1 MTLTKAIRAELADKL
16 TIKAINKHAAK
27 LGSEAES
34 LGKAMED
41 AHRAHLLNVMPEVP
55 PSRYSDLIRLG
66 VFTSTLSGADN
77 VVYPKRREDGSL
89 TTWSESPACA
99 KIGKVS
105 QAEGELLKGAALKNS
120 NWSKFFDQF
129 SVAVYSHSSE
139 ARIYMEPRLSCTLPD
154 FRGRSSVYLP
164 CLEKENSDSWSESYK
179 SYAMTMA
186 QLLSKAGEL
195 SKKVAEILWLALKYR
210 EEVLDLLNACKTVK
224 QLRELF
230 PEAAALLPAPPEKI
244 MALVPTELAAKVRKQ
259 LKEGVPV

>member
-1 MTLTKAIRAELADKL
+1 MTLTKAIRAELAGKL
-16 TIKAINKHAAK
+16 TIKAIEKHATK
-27 LGSEAES
+27 LGSEAEN

-41 AHRAHLLNVMPEVP
+41 AHRTHLLTVMPEVS
-55 PSRYSDLIRLG
+55 PSRYSELIRLG
-66 VFTSTLSGADN
+66 VFTSTLSGADS

-89 TTWSESPACA
+89 TPWSESPACA

-105 QAEGELLKGAALKNS
+105 QAEGELLNGAELKNS
-120 NWSKFFDQF
+120 KWSKFFDQF
-129 SVAVYSHSSE
+129 SVVLYSHSSE

-179 SYAMTMA
+179 AYAMTMA

-195 SKKVAEILWLALKYR
+195 SKKAAEILWLALKYR
-210 EEVLDLLNACKTVK
+210 EEVLDLLNACRTDK

-230 PEAAALLPAPPEKI
+230 PEAADLLPAPAVKTK
-244 MALVPTELAAKVRKQ
+244 ALAPIELAAKVRQ
-259 LKEGVPV
+259 RLKEGVPA